1 MTDIKFEKYV
11 ILYDFEGR
19 WFYTENAVSAKDA
32 LIQFLDH
39 TGNNKPLIRKAL
51 NGMENEVE
59 MVELINAM
67 TPEYIAR
74 VYKIDKVIYNCQ
86 AQ

>member
-1 MTDIKFEKYV
+1 MADIKFEKYV
-11 ILYDFEGR
+11 ILYDFGER

-51 NGMENEVE
+51 NGMENEIEV
-59 MVELINAM
+59 VELINTM
-67 TPEYIAR
+67 TSEDVAY
-74 VYKIDKVIYNCQ
+74 VYKIDKVVYNCQ

>member
-1 MTDIKFEKYV
+1 MADIKFEKYV
-11 ILYDFEGR
+11 ILYDFGEH

-59 MVELINAM
+59 MVELINTM
-67 TPEYIAR
+67 TSEYIAR
-74 VYKIDKVIYNCQ
+74 VYKIDKVVYNCQ
-86 AQ
+86 SQ